1 MKKNILCIVNV
12 LIFIL
17 CFLFLLSS
25 FFKLVSYTHI
35 EKLLYE
41 KDTVLLS
48 IWGIGLIISIIFTR
62 PLYRWILHF
71 RLLNSK

>member
-17 CFLFLLSS
+17 CFLFLLSI

-41 KDTVLLS
+41 MDTVLLS

>member
-1 MKKNILCIVNV
+1 MKKNTVCIVNV

-25 FFKLVSYTHI
+25 FFKLISYTHI

-48 IWGIGLIISIIFTR
+48 VWGIGLIISIIFTR

-71 RLLNSK
+71 RPLNLK